1 MRRLSTNEAVRI
13 NIKEDYEKRNPYDVQ
28 SIKQVPHMVK
38 GIKRICYITYLLA
51 AIVIV
56 PEISLRILGFHGES
70 DKRDF
75 IQYDKKLGWSLIP
88 NANVVDTG
96 FEWKVHYSIN
106 EDGFREISN
115 IGDKSKGVYRIL
127 ILGDS
132 FTEGYG
138 VEQDE
143 RFSYLAENL
152 LNEMGKKVEVINAG
166 VRAYNFTQYHILLQS
181 LYPKYRPDL
190 VVVATV
196 NGDLDV
202 ISNTMFMESDIVCRY
217 YKPYYS
223 LEYGQLVLKGVPPPK
238 PDTAVFRTDK
248 LDKLKAFLRR
258 YSALYGF
265 LRITSDNNAF
275 LKKIGTMLRL
285 KKNTAGYL
293 EDVRDASRTNRE
305 LNEKVSAAIIKE
317 MYGMLNNNG
326 SSLLIFLLR
335 DDQLNSDANYY
346 ERLSGELGFLYADF
360 YKLCLEY
367 RKTPLTY
374 LFRFDRHF
382 NKYGNELA
390 AKTLV
395 GFLTTEVFQKR

>member
-1 MRRLSTNEAVRI
+1 M
-13 NIKEDYEKRNPYDVQ
+13 
-28 SIKQVPHMVK
+28 
-38 GIKRICYITYLLA
+38 
-51 AIVIV
+51 
-56 PEISLRILGFHGES
+56 
-70 DKRDF
+70 
-75 IQYDKKLGWSLIP
+75 
-88 NANVVDTG
+88 
-96 FEWKVHYSIN
+96 
-106 EDGFREISN
+106 
-115 IGDKSKGVYRIL
+115 
-127 ILGDS
+127 
-132 FTEGYG
+132 
-138 VEQDE
+138 
-143 RFSYLAENL
+143 
-152 LNEMGKKVEVINAG
+152 
-166 VRAYNFTQYHILLQS
+166 
-181 LYPKYRPDL
+181 
-190 VVVATV
+190 
-196 NGDLDV
+196 
-202 ISNTMFMESDIVCRY
+202 
-217 YKPYYS
+217 
-223 LEYGQLVLKGVPPPK
+223 LKGVPPPK

-360 YKLCLEY
+360 YKLCPEY
-367 RKTPLTY
+367 RKNPLTH

-390 AKTLV
+390 AKALA